1 MISQTEIQ
9 KNDVLRV
16 REEDYQS
23 VCNDDFNIKVVSDE
37 SKISVSVPYISVAV
51 LGYTVTPSIGFMH

>member
-23 VCNDDFNIKVVSDE
+23 GNTFTGKDWMKLRTAQAYHFYLNVKKEAENQF
-37 SKISVSVPYISVAV
+37 
-51 LGYTVTPSIGFMH
+51 